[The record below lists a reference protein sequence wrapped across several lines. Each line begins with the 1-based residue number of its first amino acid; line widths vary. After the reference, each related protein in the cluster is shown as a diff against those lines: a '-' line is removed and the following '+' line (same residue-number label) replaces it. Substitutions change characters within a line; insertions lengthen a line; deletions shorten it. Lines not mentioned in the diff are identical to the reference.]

1 MITLRGETGLV
12 MSVSVSRMKLLL
24 LITILLPLTV
34 SSLYCS
40 KDCRPDAVCCSESV
54 CASNPADDNGFGKF
68 QDAYL

>member
-12 MSVSVSRMKLLL
+12 MSVSVSRMKLII
-24 LITILLPLTV
+24 ITILLPLTV

-40 KDCRPDAVCCSESV
+40 KDCRPEAVCCSESV